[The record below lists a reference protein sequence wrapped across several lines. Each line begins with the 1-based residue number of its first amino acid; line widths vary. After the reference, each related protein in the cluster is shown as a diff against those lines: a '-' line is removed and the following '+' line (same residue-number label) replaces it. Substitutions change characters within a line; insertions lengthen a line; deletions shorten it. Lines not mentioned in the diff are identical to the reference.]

1 MFLISW
7 LMWSRRALDAPLVD
21 LGETMIIQVRRGKQG
36 KESRCP
42 KEREKLWKASFGD
55 SCALLLLLR
64 EASEFESVI

>member
-21 LGETMIIQVRRGKQG
+21 LCESMIIQVRRGKRR

-42 KEREKLWKASFGD
+42 KEREKLGPASLAD
-55 SCALLLLLR
+55 SLLQP
-64 EASEFESVI
+64 EASEFASES